1 MRSEVLPNAPI
12 PAVVVDSE
20 RFLKVKK
27 MFERPLKNQLKVAK
41 IVLLNKIDTV
51 TSDDL
56 DQIESDIRGFGFDG
70 KVIRVRAD
78 TGEGMEGILEVM
90 EL

>member
-1 MRSEVLPNAPI
+1 MNVGKYRSNIALTDWLVVL
-12 PAVVVDSE
+12 
-20 RFLKVKK
+20 R
-27 MFERPLKNQLKVAK
+27 NQLKVAK